1 MIVSPQQ
8 MKWGGAF
15 GTPGPDTGYALK
27 IVREADLPNRSLA
40 LEQVLAALMGARASI
55 LGRAPIGEDLEVAL
69 IVSGLAPNSSAM
81 LVERGR
87 HWVAATAHE
96 QSPGRSAVAAVD
108 PDLLRHKPDDV
119 RRRLRMVGE

>member
-1 MIVSPQQ
+1 MITSPQQ

-27 IVREADLPNRSLA
+27 IVREADLAERSDA
-40 LEQVLAALMGARASI
+40 LEKVLAALMGARASI
-55 LGRAPIGEDLEVAL
+55 LGRAPIPEDLEVAL
-69 IVSGLAPNSSAM
+69 IVSGLAANSSAT

-87 HWVAATAHE
+87 RWMEATAHE
-96 QSPGRSAVAAVD
+96 QSPGRSAVASID